1 MAVSCIEVE
10 DYLLCISIASLGS
23 KCHITELPV
32 SKWKNWSYFQPWGC
46 FHWKPFQF
54 SRCSTQLLTSM
65 LLPLLLAPLS
75 SSFEAVTS
83 AEQRNQK
90 IIIHLPVTELHA
102 LFPLWSRHTWFH
114 WKALIIHYMYHMSTF
129 NSREWVEVNG
139 KALHAVYKKLHFYC
153 NSSENLY
160 VSGTT
165 SHVRWDWQ
173 NRRVIW

>member
-1 MAVSCIEVE
+1 MGLVCTSQTHEMLRCTWALLLAKARHYKTSKNALDIHKTTKYVAVSCIEVE

-102 LFPLWSRHTWFH
+102 LFPLWSRHTWLH
-114 WKALIIHYMYHMSTF
+114 WKALIIH
-129 NSREWVEVNG
+129 
-139 KALHAVYKKLHFYC
+139 
-153 NSSENLY
+153 
-160 VSGTT
+160 
-165 SHVRWDWQ
+165 
-173 NRRVIW
+173 